1 MRYFK
6 WMVRFILILVV
17 LAGCRSPGTPPATA
31 EIKGP
36 TPTPS
41 PVGPLAPQGAPRESY
56 YAPFPLQITLDGKL
70 DDWERVPRVL
80 IPESAEG
87 VTGATSISF
96 AAAADESYL
105 YFLGEVTDPV
115 IISGEHGTDFW
126 NEDSVEFYL
135 NATGNL
141 SLTSYTEGVSQITI
155 PPVNIDQ
162 PADEVVLGGVQHEA
176 AQARAKVV
184 RTESGYVVEAAV
196 PLETDVW
203 RIQPE
208 HGRVLGFQV
217 HLNGASTSSRNLKVI
232 WSKFDKSDSSYYDP
246 SVFGELIFYEIGQ
259 TEPARLESEVPAEEA
274 LLPVDEDAL
283 YKQADA
289 PIPDRVDDLLAHMT
303 LAEKIG
309 QMTLVEKNS
318 IRESDITNLHIGGLL
333 SGGGGYPEAGN
344 TPEQWAEMVD
354 GFQDYALESHLG
366 IPLIY
371 GVDAVHGHSNMVGA
385 VIFPHNIGLGAAND
399 PELMEEIGQA
409 TAREMAATGVFWN
422 FAPGVMVPQDIRWGR
437 TYEGFGEDPDLVSP
451 LAAAYLRGL
460 QSPDL
465 FPPNMVIGTPKH
477 YVGDGGTSF
486 GSSTGGSLLDQGVT
500 EVDEDT
506 LRAVHLPPYP
516 ATIEAGARSVM
527 VSYSSWGGKKM
538 HAQRYLITDVLKGE
552 LGFTGFVVSDWGAI
566 DQISGDYYQAVVT
579 AVNAGIDMNMV
590 PHNYVRFINTLTKAV
605 KEGDVP
611 LSRIDDAVRRILT
624 VKFEMGLFEQPY
636 SLPELLP
643 EVGSDEHRSLAR
655 EAVSKSVVLLK
666 NEGGLLPLSKDITHI
681 YVAGTAADDIGIQCG
696 GWTIEW
702 QGKKGDIT
710 PGTTI
715 LEGIQAAAEGD
726 TVVEYNLS
734 GAFDGDP
741 GDPESVC
748 LGIVGELPYAEGR
761 GDSRTLNLPPGENRA
776 LRKLESECANLIVIL
791 ISGRPLIITEALE
804 DWDAL
809 LAAWLPGTEGGGVA
823 DVLFGRA
830 PFSGELPYTWPASTD
845 QLPLGSSSEPP
856 LFPYGFGLVSGG
868 D

>member
-1 MRYFK
+1 
-6 WMVRFILILVV
+6 
-17 LAGCRSPGTPPATA
+17 
-31 EIKGP
+31 
-36 TPTPS
+36 
-41 PVGPLAPQGAPRESY
+41 
-56 YAPFPLQITLDGKL
+56 
-70 DDWERVPRVL
+70 
-80 IPESAEG
+80 
-87 VTGATSISF
+87 
-96 AAAADESYL
+96 
-105 YFLGEVTDPV
+105 
-115 IISGEHGTDFW
+115 
-126 NEDSVEFYL
+126 
-135 NATGNL
+135 
-141 SLTSYTEGVSQITI
+141 
-155 PPVNIDQ
+155 
-162 PADEVVLGGVQHEA
+162 LGGVQHEA
-176 AQARAKVV
+176 AQAQAKVV

-208 HGRVLGFQV
+208 HGGVLGFQV

-232 WSKFDKSDSSYYDP
+232 WSKFDQSDSSHYDP

-259 TEPARLESEVPAEEA
+259 TEPARIESEVSAEEA
-274 LLPVDEDAL
+274 LLPVDENAL
-283 YKQADA
+283 FKQADA

-318 IRESDITNLHIGGLL
+318 IRKNDITNLHIGGLL

-344 TPEQWAEMVD
+344 TPEKWAEMVN
-354 GFQDYALESHLG
+354 GFQVYALESHLG

-371 GVDAVHGHSNMVGA
+371 GVDAVHGHSNVVGA

-399 PELMEEIGQA
+399 LELMEEIGQA
-409 TAREMAATGVFWN
+409 TAREMAATGIFWN
-422 FAPGVMVPQDIRWGR
+422 YAPGVMVPQDIRWGR
-437 TYEGFGEDPDLVSP
+437 TYEGFGEDPNLVSP

-465 FPPNMVIGTPKH
+465 LPSHTVIGTPKH

-486 GSSTGGSLLDQGVT
+486 GTSTNGSLLDQGVT

-506 LRAVHLPPYP
+506 LRTVHLPPYS
-516 ATIEAGARSVM
+516 AAIEAGARSVM

-538 HAQRYLITDVLKGE
+538 HAQRYLIMDVLKGE

-566 DQISGDYYQAVVT
+566 DRISGDYYQAVVT
-579 AVNAGIDMNMV
+579 AINAGIDMNMV
-590 PHNYVRFINTLTKAV
+590 PHNYIRFINTLTKAV
-605 KEGDVP
+605 KEGDV
-611 LSRIDDAVRRILT
+611 LQSRIDDAVRRILT

-636 SLPELLP
+636 SLPDLLP

-655 EAVSKSVVLLK
+655 EAVSKSLVLLK
-666 NEGGLLPLSKDITHI
+666 NEGELLPLSKNLSYI
-681 YVAGTAADDIGIQCG
+681 YVAGTAADDIGIQSG

-715 LEGIQAAAEGD
+715 LEGIQAAADED
-726 TVVEYNLS
+726 MVVEYSLS
-734 GAFDGDP
+734 GIFEGDP
-741 GDPESVC
+741 SNPEAVC
-748 LGIVGELPYAEGR
+748 LGVVGELPYAEGR

-776 LRKLESECANLIVIL
+776 LRKLERECANLIVIL
-791 ISGRPLIITEALE
+791 VSGRPLIITEVLE
-804 DWDAL
+804 EWDAL
-809 LAAWLPGTEGGGVA
+809 VATWLPGTEGGGVA
-823 DVLFGRA
+823 DVLFGEV
-830 PFSGELPYTWPASTD
+830 PFSGKLPYTWPASTD
-845 QLPLGSSSEPP
+845 QLPLGSSHDIP